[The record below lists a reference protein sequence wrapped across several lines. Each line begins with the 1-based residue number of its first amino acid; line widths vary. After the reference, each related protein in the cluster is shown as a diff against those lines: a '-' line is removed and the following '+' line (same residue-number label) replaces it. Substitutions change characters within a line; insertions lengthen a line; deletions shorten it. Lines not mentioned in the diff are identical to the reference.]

1 MKLKNL
7 VFAAASLLMLAS
19 CAQESFDTP
28 VQGGNTSSTNY
39 RSLEEGL
46 KDADVLFQK
55 MGNGSRSQSRKV
67 KSVETINQSTRSASP
82 ESAFYIVNYENNEGF
97 ALLSADKRLE
107 PVFAISEEGSMN
119 LSDTIYNKSLAYYIR
134 GIESY
139 AGIIGG
145 GPTIP
150 EFPDSTLML
159 RPEDPVTVISY
170 PLLGNEKTGS
180 ILPIFHQRAPFNK
193 YCFTPDGKE
202 APTGCAP
209 LAAGT
214 LMAYYEWPPRY
225 TENLNWTAMKA
236 DRNHD
241 SWAKLFS
248 WLGSENCMHTEYYE
262 NVSKTYSTWFI
273 PAFRNMGYK
282 DMYLEHFTI
291 ERANGELLSGKP
303 LFVFGTDSD
312 KGGHVWIIDGAYYTE
327 SALCLDPNKPKTHYY
342 HCVWGA
348 GGNNNG
354 YFVFK
359 GSFYLKGYLFEN
371 MGYVANLNKDTS
383 IPFN

>member
-7 VFAAASLLMLAS
+7 FFAAASLLMLAS
-19 CAQESFDTP
+19 CSQESFDAP
-28 VQGGNTSSTNY
+28 IQGGNSSSSNY

-46 KDADVLFQK
+46 KDADVLFKK
-55 MGNGSRSQSRKV
+55 MGMNTRSQSRKV
-67 KSVETINQSTRSASP
+67 KSVETLNQSTRSASP

-139 AGIIGG
+139 AGAIPT
-145 GPTIP
+145 GPNYPWTLDSLKI
-150 EFPDSTLML
+150 EKPD
-159 RPEDPVTVISY
+159 DKITVLCQ
-170 PLLGNEKTGS
+170 PLLGTANTGS
-180 ILPIFHQRAPFNK
+180 ILPLFHQRSPFNK
-193 YCFTPDGKE
+193 YCFTPEGKE

-214 LMAYYEWPPRY
+214 LMAYYEWPPKY
-225 TENLNWTAMKA
+225 TERLDWTAMKA

-241 SWAKLFS
+241 SWAKLFR

-262 NVSKTYSTWFI
+262 NVSETKSKWFI

-282 DMYLEHFTI
+282 DMYLDHFTI
-291 ERANGELLSGKP
+291 EKANAELQRGKP
-303 LFVFGTDSD
+303 LFVFGKDSV
-312 KGGHVWIIDGAYYTE
+312 KGGHVWIIDGVQYVVSGLAVE
-327 SALCLDPNKPKTHYY
+327 DNNHKTYYY

-348 GGNNNG
+348 GGAHNG
-354 YFVFK
+354 YFVFR
-359 GSFYLKGYLFEN
+359 GDFYLKGYLFKD